1 MNKKILIA
9 ENNSDFSYVV
19 QWHFE
24 QKGFI
29 VLETKSGQEA
39 IELFE
44 SERPDIVLLDINLDD
59 EVDGK
64 KVAKKIRD
72 QDKYTPI
79 IFMSGESKS
88 PADVVEGFEIGCNF
102 FLKKP
107 VAMEEIE
114 AHINT
119 ALKSMPNQKV
129 FKYEKCDIV
138 PTERVIRFGNN
149 QREYLSDKESRVL
162 TLLCDYISV
171 TVSSLNILKNVWNDE
186 YMEESLRNIIS
197 SLRKK
202 LTNKG
207 LKIETVKNKGY
218 RLETI

>member
-1 MNKKILIA
+1 MSKKILIA
-9 ENNSDFSYVV
+9 ENNADFSYVI

-39 IELFE
+39 IKIFE

-64 KVAKKIRD
+64 KVARKIRE
-72 QDKYTPI
+72 QDKYTPV

-88 PADVVEGFEIGCNF
+88 PTDVVEGFEIGCNF

-107 VAMEEIE
+107 IAIEEIE
-114 AHINT
+114 AHIIT
-119 ALKSMPNQKV
+119 ALKSIPGEKV
-129 FKYEKCDIV
+129 FKYQKCDII
-138 PTERVIRFGNN
+138 PSERLIKYGNN
-149 QREYLSDKESRVL
+149 QREHLSDKENRVL
-162 TLLCDYISV
+162 TMLCDYISI
-171 TVSSLNILKNVWNDE
+171 TVSSNDILKNVWNDE

-202 LTNKG
+202 LINKG
-207 LKIETVKNKGY
+207 LKIETIKNKGY
-218 RLETI
+218 RLVTI